1 MTDTQT
7 FTAALD
13 HHIVSLP
20 SGWGNLLNSRGELIV
35 TRAPGRLDLMGGI
48 ADYSG
53 SLVLQWPIQ
62 SAVHVAIQRHSRK
75 TLRIASVPE
84 TPDKTARLFEINL
97 DELLGSDYSILRA
110 RFSDE
115 PENHWAAYVAG
126 AFPVLMRERNA
137 SFYEAAD

>member
-20 SGWGNLLNSRGELIV
+20 SGWGNLLNSRRDLIV

-53 SLVLQWPIQ
+53 SLVLQWPIH
-62 SAVHVAIQRHSRK
+62 SAAHVAIQQQSHGK
-75 TLRIASVPE
+75 LRLASVAQKPNE
-84 TPDKTARLFEINL
+84 RARVFEIDL
-97 DELLGSDYSILRA
+97 VELLA
-110 RFSDE
+110 Q
-115 PENHWAAYVAG
+115 
-126 AFPVLMRERNA
+126 
-137 SFYEAAD
+137 